1 MEKLGVKCLSC
12 LLSALWACLL
22 CREEPLL
29 FKAWPFV
36 MLHICSLLVGLFLR
50 SCMAQNDLWT
60 LWTVWLRLCL
70 EAKLRSTVP
79 GAAETATSALGCEG
93 SWVLRD
99 TQAWSYF
106 LLSVIQLKSLGNYW
120 GQYIQLERS
129 VLHLMTALCSRHNS
143 FSSKQYNYSQA
154 GLQFFEWH
162 VLQAA

>member
-29 FKAWPFV
+29 FTAWPFV

-50 SCMAQNDLWT
+50 SCVAQNDLWT
-60 LWTVWLRLCL
+60 LWTVWLHLCL

-143 FSSKQYNYSQA
+143 FSSKQ
-154 GLQFFEWH
+154 
-162 VLQAA
+162 